1 MELSLIKRS
10 IFFSSIMFFAMNC
23 ATLFSSEFMEGTYKA
38 MKSKQINDYL
48 FATGKTV
55 SLKKVVKEIF
65 KSNNLNWKN
74 YVGFNKKN
82 FRKYDIKE
90 NYANINLTK
99 KNLKWKPKYKIK
111 EIIKKLNNTNIA

>member
-1 MELSLIKRS
+1 
-10 IFFSSIMFFAMNC
+10 
-23 ATLFSSEFMEGTYKA
+23 MEGTYKA

-111 EIIKKLNNTNIA
+111 EIIKKLNNINIA